1 MNWQL
6 GHILDWAIEMTCD
19 IKFVD
24 QVTGSAGCATKVA
37 FWVRMSSIGP
47 NEQKLGAYTCNSNRN
62 DIIY

>member
-24 QVTGSAGCATKVA
+24 KVTGSAQCATKVA
-37 FWVRMSSIGP
+37 TWVRMSSIGP
-47 NEQKLGAYTCNSNRN
+47 NELKFGAPT
-62 DIIY
+62 

>member
-24 QVTGSAGCATKVA
+24 KDTGSAQCAKKVA
-37 FWVRMSSIGP
+37 TWVRMSSIEP
-47 NEQKLGAYTCNSNRN
+47 NKLKLGRHTCNSNRN
-62 DIIY
+62 DI